1 MSRVSMRRIFVWC
14 MLLGAMLASCDRK
27 RVVSEVDYSVEDV
40 SDSVDEAS
48 SDSLLL
54 FSEPESE
61 EEDLPANA
69 DELFDDFVFEFS
81 RLRKFQASRVEFPLP
96 LVEHGDTV
104 WLAKEDWKHENL
116 FAHYDYYTV
125 FFNNEE
131 QMELEKSTDL
141 EHVDVEWI
149 DMGKHKFKTFHFERR
164 KGEWMLVEESLQ
176 PLEESP
182 LADFMD
188 FYARFVTD
196 ADFQQRSVADPLRYV
211 TADPDDDFSM
221 IEGTLDHEQWDAFKP
236 QLPSGRLTNIRY
248 GQTYDAPRRMIL
260 VKQGI
265 SNGLMDIL
273 TFRKRGKDWKL
284 VSYEN

>member
-1 MSRVSMRRIFVWC
+1 MWC

-27 RVVSEVDYSVEDV
+27 RVVSEVDYSVENV

-54 FSEPESE
+54 FPEPEME
-61 EEDLPANA
+61 EEELPANA

-96 LVEHGDTV
+96 VVVHGDTS
-104 WLAKEDWKHENL
+104 WIDQEDWRHENL

-131 QMELEKSTDL
+131 QMELEKCTDL
-141 EHVDVEWI
+141 EHVDMEWI
-149 DMGKHKFKTFHFERR
+149 DMEKRKFKTFHFERR
-164 KGEWMLVEESLQ
+164 EGKWMLVEETVQ
-176 PLEESP
+176 PIVESP

-188 FYARFVTD
+188 FYVRFVED
-196 ADFQQRSVADPLRYV
+196 ADFQSWSVADPLRYV

-236 QLPSGRLTNIRY
+236 QLPAGRLTNIRY
-248 GQTYDAPRRMIL
+248 GQTYDDPRRMIL

-273 TFRKRGKDWKL
+273 TFRRRGGNWKL

>member
-1 MSRVSMRRIFVWC
+1 MRKKFVWC

-27 RVVSEVDYSVEDV
+27 RVVSEVDYSVENV

-54 FSEPESE
+54 FPEPEME
-61 EEDLPANA
+61 EEELPANA

-81 RLRKFQASRVEFPLP
+81 RLRKFQASRVGFPLP
-96 LVEHGDTV
+96 VVVHGDTS
-104 WLAKEDWKHENL
+104 WIDQEDWRHENL

-131 QMELEKSTDL
+131 QMEMEKRTDL
-141 EHVDVEWI
+141 EHVDMEWI
-149 DMGKHKFKTFHFERR
+149 DMEKRKFKTFHFERR
-164 KGEWMLVEESLQ
+164 EGKWMLVEETVQ
-176 PLEESP
+176 PIVESP

-188 FYARFVTD
+188 FYVRFVED
-196 ADFQQRSVADPLRYV
+196 ADFQSRSVADPLRYV

-236 QLPSGRLTNIRY
+236 QLPAGRLTNIRY
-248 GQTYDAPRRMIL
+248 GQTYDDPRRMIL

-273 TFRKRGKDWKL
+273 TFRRRGGNWKL